1 MRHTH
6 SRATHKQIAIWNIAH
21 STLRELYLVHQEPDV
36 SGRRR
41 STLLRAS
48 HVHVSLG
55 WVQPKPEVDADVAL
69 LRAAHRVPPAERQ
82 VQQVAAPDG
91 HHVGLRASE
100 GAVLAGGG
108 GRAAHVD
115 ARVDARGVALA
126 RGGEEGRVGGVE
138 EPGGGE
144 DEPGA
149 CERRA

>member
-1 MRHTH
+1 MRIIH
-6 SRATHKQIAIWNIAH
+6 
-21 STLRELYLVHQEPDV
+21 LVHQEHNV
-36 SGRRR
+36 SGGRRA
-41 STLLRAS
+41 TFLRAS
-48 HVHVSLG
+48 RVSLR
-55 WVQPKPEVDADVAL
+55 WVQLKPEVDADVAL

-82 VQQVAAPDG
+82 VEQVAAPDG
-91 HHVGLRASE
+91 RHVRLRASE